1 MHGNRYT
8 DLSFVNF
15 LSPASHCGWPWR
27 LENTYGSCIWKQI
40 YRFKLCQLFWAMFS
54 LTLAKGITSVLLTVS
69 GNWEVNI
76 WKALTRPVSVQCK
89 EIVSG
94 LLRTK
99 KYNKPKH
106 LLMRKNCGGEH
117 SKNVLN
123 ISHFKTKWLLKLPLA
138 VHY

>member
-1 MHGNRYT
+1 MQGNRYM

-15 LSPASHCGWPWR
+15 LSPASHCGRPWR

-40 YRFKLCQLFWAMFS
+40 YRFKLCQFFWALFS
-54 LTLAKGITSVLLTVS
+54 PTWAKGITSVLPTVS

-123 ISHFKTKWLLKLPLA
+123 ISHFKTKWLLTLPLA